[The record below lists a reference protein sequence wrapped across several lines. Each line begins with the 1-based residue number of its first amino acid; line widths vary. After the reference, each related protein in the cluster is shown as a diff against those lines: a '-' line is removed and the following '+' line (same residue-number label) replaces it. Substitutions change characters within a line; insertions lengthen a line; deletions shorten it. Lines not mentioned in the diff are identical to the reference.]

1 MHGATRET
9 SDGSAGAALNPKAIA
24 FLENT
29 CVFCQPWWL
38 EAVSPRQWDV
48 AVVRRG
54 EEVAAVWPYAYKV
67 RLGRYRLIEIPELT
81 FYLGPWLRPSTAKY
95 TRQLAEEKDLMTELV
110 QALPEFASFQQFLH
124 PSVTNWL
131 PLYWKGFA
139 QTTRYTYRYDDTSD
153 PEALWSGVKENVRR
167 AVRKA
172 QKQLRTVHVEEP
184 RRFLELQRAT
194 FSRQGMALPF
204 GEETFL
210 RLDAECARRGV
221 RRILCAVDAQD
232 RVHAGVSLVW
242 DGSSVYALLRA
253 SDPELRGSGAASFIL
268 WKAIEFASCEG
279 KAFDF
284 VGSWVEPIE
293 RFVRGFGG
301 RQIPFFEITRMNS
314 AVVAT
319 YRRLWRWAHW
329 EP

>member
-1 MHGATRET
+1 MPQQL
-9 SDGSAGAALNPKAIA
+9 SPKAA
-24 FLENT
+24 EFLENT

-38 EAVSPRQWDV
+38 EAVSPRRWDV

-95 TRQLAEEKDLMTELV
+95 TGQLAEEKDLMTELV
-110 QALPEFASFQQFLH
+110 RALPEFASFQQFLH

-131 PLYWKGFA
+131 PLYWKGFV

-153 PEALWSGVKENVRR
+153 PEVLWSGVKENVRR

-232 RVHAGVSLVW
+232 RLHAAVYLVW
-242 DGSSVYALLRA
+242 DGSTVYALLRA
-253 SDPELRGSGAASFIL
+253 SDPELRGSGAASLSL
-268 WKAIEFASCEG
+268 WKAIEFASSER

-319 YRRLWRWAHW
+319 YRRLWKWVHRKA
-329 EP
+329 